1 MQNGMEVLNA
11 AAAAAN
17 AAAAAAPGSASAAV
31 AAAAAAIQQQ
41 QAQEAASENNGSVS
55 SNGEKEMDEDNKT
68 NLIVNYLP
76 QTMTQEEIRSL
87 FSSIGE
93 VESCKLIRDKVTG
106 QSLGYGFVNYHRADD
121 ATKAI
126 QTLNGLRLQNKT
138 IKVSYARPSSEA
150 IKGANLYVSGLPK
163 HMTQPDLERLFS
175 CSGNIIT
182 SRILCDNITG
192 LSKGVGFIRF
202 DQRVEAE
209 RAIQKLNGTIPEG
222 ATEPVTVKFANNPSN
237 NAKAIPP
244 LAAYLAPQ
252 AARRAFGG
260 ALHPAGRF
268 RYSPLAG
275 ELLAGSP
282 IIPGA
287 AAAAA
292 AGNPSAIN
300 GSGWC
305 IFVYNL
311 APETEENI
319 LWQLFGPFGAV
330 QNVKVIRDLQTNKC
344 KGFGFVTMTN
354 YDECLVA
361 IQSLNGYTLGNRV
374 LQVSF
379 KTNNR
384 KS

>member
-1 MQNGMEVLNA
+1 MEQLYR
-11 AAAAAN
+11 
-17 AAAAAAPGSASAAV
+17 
-31 AAAAAAIQQQ
+31 Q
-41 QAQEAASENNGSVS
+41 
-55 SNGEKEMDEDNKT
+55 M
-68 NLIVNYLP
+68 
-76 QTMTQEEIRSL
+76 
-87 FSSIGE
+87 
-93 VESCKLIRDKVTG
+93 
-106 QSLGYGFVNYHRADD
+106 SLGSPSPG
-121 ATKAI
+121 KA
-126 QTLNGLRLQNKT
+126 LLAG
-138 IKVSYARPSSEA
+138 
-150 IKGANLYVSGLPK
+150 KGIS
-163 HMTQPDLERLFS
+163 
-175 CSGNIIT
+175 
-182 SRILCDNITG
+182 
-192 LSKGVGFIRF
+192 
-202 DQRVEAE
+202 
-209 RAIQKLNGTIPEG
+209 
-222 ATEPVTVKFANNPSN
+222 
-237 NAKAIPP
+237 
-244 LAAYLAPQ
+244 
-252 AARRAFGG
+252 
-260 ALHPAGRF
+260 

-287 AAAAA
+287 AAAA
-292 AGNPSAIN
+292 GNPAAIN

-384 KS
+384 KN